1 MWRLAEGH
9 ALKAFCAA
17 SRAKERTMTYLIA
30 AYFVFWALTFLL
42 VYGVYRKQKALQR
55 EIETL
60 REELEQR
67 KG

>member
-1 MWRLAEGH
+1 MA
-9 ALKAFCAA
+9 
-17 SRAKERTMTYLIA
+17 YLIA